1 MHTIRPIL
9 QEGAESGLRKAF
21 EKTVPLGQ
29 RLDILFHQIR
39 LGFFFMD
46 HDLVTRNL
54 QKAKRYRIRSGT
66 MSPVCSHVVRVVH
79 LPILYAQMYVYTSVS

>member
-1 MHTIRPIL
+1 MHAIGPVV

-54 QKAKRYRIRSGT
+54 QKAKRYSIQSDT
-66 MSPVCSHVVRVVH
+66 ISPC
-79 LPILYAQMYVYTSVS
+79 L